1 MLIKLRI
8 LPILAFSIVILNFS
22 LLGLIPGGKFNAD
35 PDQNLQPWDNS
46 LCLIYAGINV
56 YVH

>member
-8 LPILAFSIVILNFS
+8 LPILAFFVVILNVS
-22 LLGLIPGGKFNAD
+22 PLDLIPGGKFNAD

-46 LCLIYAGINV
+46 LCLINARINV